1 VLANPL
7 GGAPIGTYDPKTGNV
22 TGPTG
27 AIIGTF
33 DPATGIFRMPDGT
46 SLHVPG
52 FGQASVPTPAAVP
65 VPVPTPAAV
74 PVPASTPAA
83 VPVPASTVL
92 SDTAQMVAALLDAE
106 SRSGWNRIEPTVTA
120 WQTARPPLKVDGK
133 FGPKTALTVA
143 QEFGTVPIVRFWPVG
158 SQKETALNAYRAAL
172 IELANHT
179 TDPVRANQ
187 LRLSAQREQ
196 ALAFSNHGPLPAIAP
211 GSLISLQRVA

>member
-1 VLANPL
+1 VLSNPL

-27 AIIGTF
+27 AILGTF
-33 DPATGIFRMPDGT
+33 DPATGTFKMPDGT

-65 VPVPTPAAV
+65 VPASVPATPS
-74 PVPASTPAA
+74 VPAS
-83 VPVPASTVL
+83 VPATPVL

-106 SRSGWNRIEPTVTA
+106 SRAGWNRIEPTVTA
-120 WQTARPPLKVDGK
+120 WQNARPPLKVDGK

-143 QEFGTVPIVRFWPVG
+143 QEFGTVPIVRFWPLG
-158 SQKETALNAYRAAL
+158 SQKETALNAYRTAL